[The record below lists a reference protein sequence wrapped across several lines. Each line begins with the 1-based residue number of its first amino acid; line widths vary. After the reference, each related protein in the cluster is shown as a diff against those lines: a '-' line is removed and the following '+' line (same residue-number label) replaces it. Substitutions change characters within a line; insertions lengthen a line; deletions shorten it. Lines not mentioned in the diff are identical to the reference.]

1 MLRRLKG
8 QSTLEYAMI
17 IAVVV
22 GALLA
27 INIYMKRGL
36 QGRLRESADQIGD
49 QFDANATTITRNT
62 THTGTTVQTVT
73 AGTTT
78 SNTSGENRTE
88 SGSDV
93 VGGW

>member
-8 QSTLEYAMI
+8 QSVLEYAMI

-36 QGRLRESADQIGD
+36 QGRLRESSDQIGE
-49 QFDANATTITRNT
+49 QFDAEKTTVNRTTTR
-62 THTGTTVQTVT
+62 TGTTVQTVS
-73 AGTTT
+73 AGVTT
-78 SNTSGENRTE
+78 SNTTGENQTE

-93 VGGW
+93 VAAW